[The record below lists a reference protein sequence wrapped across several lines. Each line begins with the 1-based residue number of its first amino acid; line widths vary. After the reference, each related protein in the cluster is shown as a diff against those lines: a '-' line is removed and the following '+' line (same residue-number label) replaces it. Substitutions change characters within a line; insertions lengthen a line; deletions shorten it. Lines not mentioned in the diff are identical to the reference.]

1 MYKVSKLTVGT
12 MMCAVIFFTS
22 GLSVFGQTNIDEKS
36 PKLDISKD
44 VAGKINENDIE
55 RILDDK
61 DGNGSV
67 KIISDKE
74 FMAEKVQNITDD
86 EYVYSNGNLIGIRVN
101 KEDVKS
107 IDNEDIME
115 IIKDLSDGDV
125 VNIDESGTASEEEVE
140 APVGDSMQTRGITT
154 YVKNGSAQKYGKE
167 YSPKSGDKFVLS
179 VAKGETVVLTKE
191 ITKSSKYKIES
202 GVALEVGSITQGLAS
217 SMTAK
222 YTKSTKYTGPTT
234 KGTNTRE
241 YRVKFYRQKYKR
253 KQTEYRKITNTK
265 LKEENIIFS
274 IPSKYLKYSIDK
286 KVK

>member
-1 MYKVSKLTVGT
+1 MYEAIKMDMRRLQVDYQFLGRQIQMKNHQNLILVK
-12 MMCAVIFFTS
+12 MQ
-22 GLSVFGQTNIDEKS
+22 LEKN
-36 PKLDISKD
+36 
-44 VAGKINENDIE
+44 NENDIE
-55 RILDDK
+55 RILD
-61 DGNGSV
+61 
-67 KIISDKE
+67 
-74 FMAEKVQNITDD
+74 
-86 EYVYSNGNLIGIRVN
+86 
-101 KEDVKS
+101 
-107 IDNEDIME
+107 
-115 IIKDLSDGDV
+115 
-125 VNIDESGTASEEEVE
+125 
-140 APVGDSMQTRGITT
+140 DSMQTRGITT

-241 YRVKFYRQKYKR
+241 YRVKFYRHKR
-253 KQTEYRKITNTK
+253 KQIEYRKITNTK
-265 LKEENIIFS
+265 LKEVNIIFS
-274 IPSKYLKYSIDK
+274 IPSKYLKYNIDK

>member
-1 MYKVSKLTVGT
+1 MYEAIKMDMRRLQVDYQFLGRQIQMKNHQNLILVK
-12 MMCAVIFFTS
+12 MQ
-22 GLSVFGQTNIDEKS
+22 LEKN
-36 PKLDISKD
+36 
-44 VAGKINENDIE
+44 NENDIE
-55 RILDDK
+55 RILD
-61 DGNGSV
+61 
-67 KIISDKE
+67 
-74 FMAEKVQNITDD
+74 
-86 EYVYSNGNLIGIRVN
+86 
-101 KEDVKS
+101 
-107 IDNEDIME
+107 
-115 IIKDLSDGDV
+115 
-125 VNIDESGTASEEEVE
+125 
-140 APVGDSMQTRGITT
+140 DSMQTRGITT

-179 VAKGETVVLTKE
+179 VTKGETVVLTKE

-234 KGTNTRE
+234 KGTNT
-241 YRVKFYRQKYKR
+241 
-253 KQTEYRKITNTK
+253 K

>member
-1 MYKVSKLTVGT
+1 MYESIKMDMRRLQVDYQFLGRQIQMKNHQNLILVK
-12 MMCAVIFFTS
+12 MQ
-22 GLSVFGQTNIDEKS
+22 LEKN
-36 PKLDISKD
+36 
-44 VAGKINENDIE
+44 NENDIE

-74 FMAEKVQNITDD
+74 FMTEKVET
-86 EYVYSNGNLIGIRVN
+86 
-101 KEDVKS
+101 
-107 IDNEDIME
+107 
-115 IIKDLSDGDV
+115 
-125 VNIDESGTASEEEVE
+125 
-140 APVGDSMQTRGITT
+140 PVDDSMQTRGITT

-234 KGTNTRE
+234 KGTNT
-241 YRVKFYRQKYKR
+241 
-253 KQTEYRKITNTK
+253 K

-274 IPSKYLKYSIDK
+274 ILSKYLKYSIDK

>member
-1 MYKVSKLTVGT
+1 MYESIKMDMRRLQVDYQFLGRQIQMKNHQNLILVK
-12 MMCAVIFFTS
+12 MQ
-22 GLSVFGQTNIDEKS
+22 LEKN
-36 PKLDISKD
+36 
-44 VAGKINENDIE
+44 NENDIE
-55 RILDDK
+55 RILD
-61 DGNGSV
+61 
-67 KIISDKE
+67 
-74 FMAEKVQNITDD
+74 
-86 EYVYSNGNLIGIRVN
+86 
-101 KEDVKS
+101 
-107 IDNEDIME
+107 
-115 IIKDLSDGDV
+115 
-125 VNIDESGTASEEEVE
+125 
-140 APVGDSMQTRGITT
+140 DSMQTRGITT

-234 KGTNTRE
+234 KGTNT
-241 YRVKFYRQKYKR
+241 
-253 KQTEYRKITNTK
+253 K

-274 IPSKYLKYSIDK
+274 IPSKYLKYSTDK

>member
-1 MYKVSKLTVGT
+1 MYESIKMDMRRLQVDYQFLGRQIQMKNHQNLILVK
-12 MMCAVIFFTS
+12 M
-22 GLSVFGQTNIDEKS
+22 QRE
-36 PKLDISKD
+36 
-44 VAGKINENDIE
+44 KINENDIE

-61 DGNGSV
+61 D
-67 KIISDKE
+67 
-74 FMAEKVQNITDD
+74 
-86 EYVYSNGNLIGIRVN
+86 R
-101 KEDVKS
+101 
-107 IDNEDIME
+107 
-115 IIKDLSDGDV
+115 
-125 VNIDESGTASEEEVE
+125 
-140 APVGDSMQTRGITT
+140 
-154 YVKNGSAQKYGKE
+154 NGSAQKYGKE

-241 YRVKFYRQKYKR
+241 YRVKFYRHKR
-253 KQTEYRKITNTK
+253 KQIEYRKITNTK
-265 LKEENIIFS
+265 LKEVNIIFS
-274 IPSKYLKYSIDK
+274 IPSKYLKYNIDK

>member
-1 MYKVSKLTVGT
+1 MYESIKMDMRRLQVDYQFLGRQIQMKNHQNLILVK
-12 MMCAVIFFTS
+12 MQ
-22 GLSVFGQTNIDEKS
+22 LEKN
-36 PKLDISKD
+36 
-44 VAGKINENDIE
+44 NENDIE
-55 RILDDK
+55 RILD
-61 DGNGSV
+61 
-67 KIISDKE
+67 
-74 FMAEKVQNITDD
+74 
-86 EYVYSNGNLIGIRVN
+86 
-101 KEDVKS
+101 
-107 IDNEDIME
+107 
-115 IIKDLSDGDV
+115 
-125 VNIDESGTASEEEVE
+125 
-140 APVGDSMQTRGITT
+140 DSMQTRGITT

-191 ITKSSKYKIES
+191 ITKSFKYKIES

-234 KGTNTRE
+234 KGTNT
-241 YRVKFYRQKYKR
+241 
-253 KQTEYRKITNTK
+253 K

>member
-1 MYKVSKLTVGT
+1 MYEAIKMDMRRLQVDYQFLGRQIQMKNHQNLILVK
-12 MMCAVIFFTS
+12 MQ
-22 GLSVFGQTNIDEKS
+22 LEKN
-36 PKLDISKD
+36 
-44 VAGKINENDIE
+44 NENDIE
-55 RILDDK
+55 RILD
-61 DGNGSV
+61 
-67 KIISDKE
+67 
-74 FMAEKVQNITDD
+74 
-86 EYVYSNGNLIGIRVN
+86 
-101 KEDVKS
+101 
-107 IDNEDIME
+107 
-115 IIKDLSDGDV
+115 
-125 VNIDESGTASEEEVE
+125 
-140 APVGDSMQTRGITT
+140 DSMQTRGITT

-234 KGTNTRE
+234 KGTNT
-241 YRVKFYRQKYKR
+241 
-253 KQTEYRKITNTK
+253 K

>member
-1 MYKVSKLTVGT
+1 MYESIKMDMRRLQVDYQFLGRQIQMKNHQNLILVK
-12 MMCAVIFFTS
+12 MQ
-22 GLSVFGQTNIDEKS
+22 LEKN
-36 PKLDISKD
+36 
-44 VAGKINENDIE
+44 NENDIE
-55 RILDDK
+55 RILD
-61 DGNGSV
+61 
-67 KIISDKE
+67 
-74 FMAEKVQNITDD
+74 
-86 EYVYSNGNLIGIRVN
+86 
-101 KEDVKS
+101 
-107 IDNEDIME
+107 
-115 IIKDLSDGDV
+115 
-125 VNIDESGTASEEEVE
+125 
-140 APVGDSMQTRGITT
+140 DSMQTRGITT

-217 SMTAK
+217 SVTAK

-234 KGTNTRE
+234 KG
-241 YRVKFYRQKYKR
+241 
-253 KQTEYRKITNTK
+253 TNTK

>member
-1 MYKVSKLTVGT
+1 MYEAIKMDMRRLQVDYQFLGRQIQMKNHQNLILVK
-12 MMCAVIFFTS
+12 MQ
-22 GLSVFGQTNIDEKS
+22 LEKNN
-36 PKLDISKD
+36 
-44 VAGKINENDIE
+44 GNDIE
-55 RILDDK
+55 RILD
-61 DGNGSV
+61 
-67 KIISDKE
+67 
-74 FMAEKVQNITDD
+74 
-86 EYVYSNGNLIGIRVN
+86 
-101 KEDVKS
+101 
-107 IDNEDIME
+107 
-115 IIKDLSDGDV
+115 
-125 VNIDESGTASEEEVE
+125 
-140 APVGDSMQTRGITT
+140 DSMQTRGITT

-234 KGTNTRE
+234 KGTNT
-241 YRVKFYRQKYKR
+241 
-253 KQTEYRKITNTK
+253 K

>member
-1 MYKVSKLTVGT
+1 MT
-12 MMCAVIFFTS
+12 
-22 GLSVFGQTNIDEKS
+22 
-36 PKLDISKD
+36 
-44 VAGKINENDIE
+44 
-55 RILDDK
+55 
-61 DGNGSV
+61 
-67 KIISDKE
+67 
-74 FMAEKVQNITDD
+74 EKVET
-86 EYVYSNGNLIGIRVN
+86 
-101 KEDVKS
+101 
-107 IDNEDIME
+107 
-115 IIKDLSDGDV
+115 
-125 VNIDESGTASEEEVE
+125 
-140 APVGDSMQTRGITT
+140 PVDDSMQTRGITT

-222 YTKSTKYTGPTT
+222 YTGPTT
-234 KGTNTRE
+234 KG
-241 YRVKFYRQKYKR
+241 
-253 KQTEYRKITNTK
+253 TNTK